1 MKKTLQFLLYA
12 LFILATIAISVML
25 VKAWKNLQEM
35 KYRVSTLSEE
45 LQQKKNECLE
55 LHQEVYDLKNNP
67 HAVEKVARERLK
79 LVRENET
86 IYTYPVTEKK
96 KGSAK

>member
-12 LFILATIAISVML
+12 LFIFATVAISVML
-25 VKAWKNLQEM
+25 AKAWKNLQNM
-35 KYRVSTLSEE
+35 KEKVVTLSEE
-45 LQQKKNECLE
+45 LQEKKNECLA

-86 IYTYPVTEKK
+86 IYHLPSIKK
-96 KGSAK
+96 KKLKEK

>member
-12 LFILATIAISVML
+12 IFTLATLAIIVML
-25 VKAWKNLQEM
+25 AKTWNNLHDMKN
-35 KYRVSTLSEE
+35 KVSILSEE
-45 LQQKKNECLE
+45 LQQKKNECLA

-67 HAVEKVARERLK
+67 HVVEKVARERLK

-86 IYTYPVTEKK
+86 IYTYPVKK
-96 KGSAK
+96 KKER

>member
-12 LFILATIAISVML
+12 LFIFATVAISVML
-25 VKAWKNLQEM
+25 VKAWKNLQDM
-35 KYRVSTLSEE
+35 KYKVSTLSEE
-45 LQQKKNECLE
+45 LEQKKNECLE

-79 LVRENET
+79 LVKDNET
-86 IYTYPVTEKK
+86 IYTYPEKDTN
-96 KGSAK
+96 KGSVK